1 MNKPTLTCWGGVG
14 SVTGA
19 NFLFEVGDPSTPLRT
34 RKILIDCGLLQG
46 VSNENT
52 INALKFDYD
61 PASIDFLFITHA
73 HADHIG
79 KVPKLVKDGFKGT
92 IYSTPETKAISELM
106 LADMAKINEGNARAS
121 QTIPLYTAVDVE
133 KSMGMWQT
141 INYHETKDF
150 DGFKLELFDAG
161 HILGS
166 TMYKFTFLYP
176 EQGRGA
182 EQSIVFS
189 GDIGNSPSPILRS
202 TEVISGAKYL
212 LMESVYGDR
221 NHESK
226 SDRDAKFKAVISEV
240 IEKKSTLLIP
250 IFSLERTQVILYELN
265 LLFESKQLKSIPVFL
280 DSPLA
285 IHVTEV
291 YERITKDYNNEI
303 KAEIK
308 GGDDIFKFP
317 KLKETAQVR
326 DSKEIINV
334 PGPKIILA
342 GSGMSTAGRIL
353 DHEQIYLPDSNTV
366 LLLVG
371 YQAPGTLGRMLDEGA
386 KEVMIH
392 GQKIKV
398 NARVDKIDGFSAHAD
413 SNQLVDFVSHT
424 ANTLTNVFVVMGEP
438 KSSIF
443 LAQRLNDELGV
454 KAIVPERGKRYE
466 LDL

>member
-1 MNKPTLTCWGGVG
+1 MNKPALTCFGGVG

-19 NFLFEVGDPSTPLRT
+19 NFLLEINNK
-34 RKILIDCGLLQG
+34 KILVDCGLFQG
-46 VSNENT
+46 IPNEST
-52 INALKFDYD
+52 VNAEKFDYD
-61 PASIDFLFITHA
+61 PATIDFLFITHA

-79 KVPKLVKDGFKGT
+79 KVPKLVQDGFKGV

-106 LADMAKINEGNARAS
+106 LLDMAKINENNMRDKGVPA
-121 QTIPLYTAVDVE
+121 LYTAQDVE
-133 KSMGMWQT
+133 KALGLWQT
-141 INYHETKDF
+141 INYHENKDF

-166 TMYKFTFLYP
+166 AMYKFTF
-176 EQGRGA
+176 EGG
-182 EQSIVFS
+182 QSMMFS
-189 GDIGNSPSPILRS
+189 GDIGNSPSPLLRS
-202 TEVISGAKYL
+202 TEVVTGLKYL

-221 NHESK
+221 NHEDK
-226 SDRDAKFKAVISEV
+226 ADRDTKFKAIVSDV
-240 IEKKSTLLIP
+240 IEKGGTLLVP

-291 YERITKDYNNEI
+291 YEKITKDYNNEI

-326 DSKEIINV
+326 DSQEIINV

-353 DHEQIYLPDSNTV
+353 NHEQIYLPDPKAT

-371 YQAPGTLGRMLDEGA
+371 YQAPGTLGRQLEEGI
-386 KEVMIH
+386 KEVVITN
-392 GQKIKV
+392 KKVKV
-398 NARVDKIDGFSAHAD
+398 NSRVEMISGFSAHAD
-413 SNQLVDFVSHT
+413 SNALVEFVSHT
-424 ANTLTNVFVVMGEP
+424 AQTLKQVFVVMGEP

-454 KAIVPERGKRYE
+454 KAIMPERGKRYE